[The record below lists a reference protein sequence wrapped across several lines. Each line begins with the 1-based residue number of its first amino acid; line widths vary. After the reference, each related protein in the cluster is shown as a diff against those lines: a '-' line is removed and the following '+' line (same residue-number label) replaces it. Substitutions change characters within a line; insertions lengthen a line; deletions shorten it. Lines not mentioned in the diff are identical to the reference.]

1 MSTSLPDGAGRG
13 TRVIDRTS
21 GPPYR
26 SCVTALIVSVTG
38 GVGWCVM
45 AGLGIVDSYV
55 VRLRYRTTYETGT
68 AGIDQ
73 EDRMAGTAERANRP
87 RVRRQRLSRD
97 RVLRAAVAIA
107 DAGGLGS
114 LTIRSVAGELGAKP
128 MSVYYHVASKE
139 EILDGLV
146 DLVFAEVELPDPGG
160 EWRTE
165 LTRRADSARA
175 VLRRHRWAIGL
186 LESRTRP
193 GPANPRDPHPGLA
206 HFRARGARAR
216 VPAPFGAAG
225 SPAALTAHAYAL
237 IDSYVYGF
245 ALQEAS
251 LPFEGTDSVGD
262 IAAPIMERMAAG
274 DHPHLA
280 EMATS
285 YYLQPGYDFGDEF
298 RFGLDLILDGIAAAL
313 VSGPR

>member
-13 TRVIDRTS
+13 TRVTDRTS

-26 SCVTALIVSVTG
+26 SCVTALIVSVTVV
-38 GVGWCVM
+38 VGCVM

-73 EDRMAGTAERANRP
+73 EDRMAGTAEGANGP
-87 RVRRQRLSRD
+87 GVRRQRLSRD
-97 RVLRAAVAIA
+97 RVLRAATAIA

-146 DLVFAEVELPDPGG
+146 DLVFAEVELPDPDG

-193 GPANPRDPHPGLA
+193 GPANLRHPHPGLPPV
-206 HFRARGARAR
+206 RARG
-216 VPAPFGAAG
+216 
-225 SPAALTAHAYAL
+225 L
-237 IDSYVYGF
+237 
-245 ALQEAS
+245 
-251 LPFEGTDSVGD
+251 
-262 IAAPIMERMAAG
+262 
-274 DHPHLA
+274 
-280 EMATS
+280 
-285 YYLQPGYDFGDEF
+285 
-298 RFGLDLILDGIAAAL
+298 
-313 VSGPR
+313 

>member
-13 TRVIDRTS
+13 TRVTDRTS

-26 SCVTALIVSVTG
+26 SCVTALIVSVTVV
-38 GVGWCVM
+38 VGCVM
-45 AGLGIVDSYV
+45 AGLGIVDWYV

-68 AGIDQ
+68 AEIDQ
-73 EDRMAGTAERANRP
+73 EDRMAGTAERANGP
-87 RVRRQRLSRD
+87 RVRRPRLSRD
-97 RVLRAAVAIA
+97 RVLRAAMAIA

-175 VLRRHRWAIGL
+175 VLRRHRWALGL
-186 LESRTRP
+186 LESRPRR
-193 GPANPRDPHPGLA
+193 GPANLRHHDAVLA
-206 HFRARGARAR
+206 TFRA
-216 VPAPFGAAG
+216 AG
-225 SPAALTAHAYAL
+225 FPAALTAHAYAL

-251 LPFEGTDSVGD
+251 LPFEGTDGVAE
-262 IAAPIMERMAAG
+262 IAAPIVERMTAG
-274 DHPHLA
+274 NYPHLV

-285 YYLQPGYDFGDEF
+285 YYLQPGYDF
-298 RFGLDLILDGIAAAL
+298 
-313 VSGPR
+313 